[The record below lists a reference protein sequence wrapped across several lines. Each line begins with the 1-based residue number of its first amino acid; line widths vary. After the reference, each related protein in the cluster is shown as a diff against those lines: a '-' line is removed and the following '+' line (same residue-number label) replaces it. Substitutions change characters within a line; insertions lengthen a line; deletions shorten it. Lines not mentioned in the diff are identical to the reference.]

1 MQNLRQV
8 KGGRRAVDPI
18 SELKEFDPLTGLASR
33 PFFRL
38 RLEEQWELSCR
49 NHRPLGF
56 LIIAMDDVAGLRRQH
71 SKSVWREV
79 LGALGSAVSES
90 CRRRADFAARVRV
103 GEIAAV
109 LSDASVEGT
118 RVVAE
123 RIHAAIHAQP
133 SVPQHMRLLMGGVS
147 VVPNPSYF
155 ANALW
160 MRANEAVIEAR
171 EDNSSGIV
179 VLSGLS

>member
-33 PFFRL
+33 PFFRM

-56 LIIAMDDVAGLRRQH
+56 LIIALDDVAGLRRQH
-71 SKSVWREV
+71 SKVVWREV
-79 LGALGSAVSES
+79 LGAVGNAVSES
-90 CRRRADFAARVRV
+90 CQRRADFAARVRV
-103 GEIAAV
+103 GEIAVV
-109 LSDASVEGT
+109 LSDANVDGT
-118 RVVAE
+118 RTVAE
-123 RIHAAIHAQP
+123 RIGAAIFAQP
-133 SVPQHMRLLMGGVS
+133 CVPQHMRLLMGGVS
-147 VVPNPSYF
+147 VVPNSSHF

-160 MRANEAVIEAR
+160 MRANEAVIDAK
-171 EDNSSGIV
+171 DDGSSGIV
-179 VLSGLS
+179 VLEGLS